1 MVEAIIKSSDLQ
13 TLTKLEKTS
22 SDELIELKNAIEKKK
37 EDVHQIINILN
48 VLQKKQITIDLLRSS
63 MLGKTLSGL
72 VSHLDSNAQT
82 EEWKKASTLAQNLL
96 SSWKSL
102 AKKEKKTDQAKPK
115 QDSNSKKEEKKIA
128 DPFDYSKLDLT
139 GDHYRDIMR
148 KKFME
153 IL

>member
-72 VSHLDSNAQT
+72 VSHLDSNA
-82 EEWKKASTLAQNLL
+82 
-96 SSWKSL
+96 
-102 AKKEKKTDQAKPK
+102 
-115 QDSNSKKEEKKIA
+115 
-128 DPFDYSKLDLT
+128 
-139 GDHYRDIMR
+139 
-148 KKFME
+148 
-153 IL
+153 